1 MSSLIQK
8 KQISKNTSPSPN
20 PRSNSINK
28 TLSNKSTLKN
38 NDLSLPHYNTLD
50 KTFLKIMDELVSND
64 KSIRENA
71 AQKVRQYLHIS
82 YSNSEE
88 IYQKISRSLF
98 YFFWNTDK
106 PAYQLSMAKIIAS
119 FIYINPD
126 DKNKYQKIDY
136 GFRHFYLK

>member
-1 MSSLIQK
+1 MSSSISK
-8 KQISKNTSPSPN
+8 KQISKNSSPSLN
-20 PRSNSINK
+20 PRSNSFNK
-28 TLSNKSTLKN
+28 TLLNKSILKN
-38 NDLSLPHYNTLD
+38 NDLTLPHFNTLD
-50 KTFLKIMDELVSND
+50 KTFLKVMEQLVSND
-64 KSIRENA
+64 KSLRENA
-71 AQKVRQYLHIS
+71 AQKVRQYLHNS

-126 DKNKYQKIDY
+126 EKNKLIPKNRLWIST
-136 GFRHFYLK
+136 F